1 MIKLNRLGER
11 QTLTRCFPGG
21 VLMTER
27 KKPTKDLASKAGKAL
42 KTGKATPKTIKSLA
56 SRVLDSEK
64 NDPDPPS
71 TKGKRKSKK

>member
-1 MIKLNRLGER
+1 MIELIRLCER
-11 QTLTRCFPGG
+11 QTMTHSSLGG